1 MRMLMLRPILFSVA
15 FAALFSGAPAFAQIA
30 AAQTAA
36 GAPADSPAG
45 AAAPASAVVIAPNPS
60 ADIIANLKASGQF
73 ATFLKALDG
82 SGLTPLL
89 DKPGALTVFAPT
101 DAAFAA
107 LPEGVLANLLKPE
120 NSVQLQAVV
129 AYHIVNTKIPAVQVI
144 GHAATPVPS
153 VINKPITIDGLAS
166 PIKVNDADVIQAA
179 APASNGVIYVIDR
192 VLTAPQ

>member
-1 MRMLMLRPILFSVA
+1 MLMLRPILFSVA
-15 FAALFSGAPAFAQIA
+15 FAALFSGEPAFAQIA
-30 AAQTAA
+30 AAQTVA

>member
-1 MRMLMLRPILFSVA
+1 MLRPILFSVA